1 MPSLETGQRA
11 MMRAIMHGPDH
22 VPAAM
27 FSGGRAAALR
37 GLAVHANTISHARLV
52 ALEDSFPRTREV
64 MGDAG
69 FNRLSRSYLDRPG
82 ISALPLAMIGAQ
94 FAEHLADYDA
104 AALAVDLARFEWAW
118 LGCYHAADEA
128 AFTLADL
135 AGLGEA
141 ELLDLVIRRHPAS
154 ALVELG
160 EAALVQLSEEC
171 ETRLTS
177 PAVLITR
184 PEAEVLVSPAN
195 EAASAM
201 FRAFARPQAVCNL
214 LAEDAEP
221 ERENALIALIAS
233 GALARA
239 KEGGEPC

>member
-11 MMRAIMHGPDH
+11 MMQAIALGPDH
-22 VPAAM
+22 VPEEM

-52 ALEDSFPRTREV
+52 ALEDSFSRTRTA
-64 MGDAG
+64 MGDAE
-69 FNRLSRSYLDRPG
+69 FNRQSRNYLDCPG
-82 ISALPLAMIGAQ
+82 ISALPLAMIGAK
-94 FAEHLADYDA
+94 FAAYLTDCDCP
-104 AALAVDLARFEWAW
+104 ALVVDLARFEWAW
-118 LGCYHAADEA
+118 LGCYHAADVA

-141 ELLDLVIRRHPAS
+141 GLLGLALCRHPAS

-160 EAALVQLSEEC
+160 EAALVQLSKEC
-171 ETRLTS
+171 GMRLTS
-177 PAVLITR
+177 LAVLITR
-184 PEAEVLVSPAN
+184 PEAEVLVSPAS

-214 LAEDAEP
+214 LAESAEP